1 MLRDD
6 LTDLRRRLEAERDAL
21 LDEMTAGDHL
31 APGLLNLLT
40 GVHVALSALGATQL
54 EVAEPLAARV
64 RVRDID
70 GEPLSLVAYLQD
82 GASIAVEVPA
92 LRALALAEDLTAAAR
107 RRLVEQAH
115 VAP

>member
-21 LDEMTAGDHL
+21 LAEMAAGDHL

-40 GVHVALSALGATQL
+40 GVHAALTALTAAQL
-54 EVAEPLAARV
+54 DHAEPLAARV

-70 GEPLSLVAYLQD
+70 GEPLALVAYLQD
-82 GASIAVEVPA
+82 GAAASVEILA

-107 RRLVEQAH
+107 RRLTEQAH
-115 VAP
+115 G